1 MSCGFDEVAAAV
13 EAQKPV
19 IVDVRTED
27 EFASGRIPGAKN
39 NPLSEIEYA
48 FCLPDEKFREK
59 YGISKPDKEALFITS
74 CKMGGRATKMRDKLN
89 EMGFNMV
96 KAYTGS
102 MTEWINKGGEIEK

>member
-1 MSCGFDEVAAAV
+1 MTKTLHACCF
-13 EAQKPV
+13 
-19 IVDVRTED
+19 IVTLRLFQV
-27 EFASGRIPGAKN
+27 
-39 NPLSEIEYA
+39 EYA

-59 YGISKPDKEALFITS
+59 YGISKPDKESTFITS

-89 EMGFNMV
+89 EMGFSSV

>member
-19 IVDVRTED
+19 IVDVRTEN
-27 EFASGRIPGAKN
+27 I
-39 NPLSEIEYA
+39 PLSEIEYA

-59 YGISKPDKEALFITS
+59 YGISKPDKESPFITS